1 MAIKNLI
8 YDTSNAKPQSLV
20 MFNRVAQQ
28 DAVAAHNITSNMSK
42 SKKKTPVST
51 ICCCKSQKRGKQLC
65 HRKFR
70 RRERAMIQKGD
81 YARLPFRMFE
91 VTEQWSLG
99 GDGKCFFGFNQD
111 EEWFV
116 KLMRK

>member
-1 MAIKNLI
+1 
-8 YDTSNAKPQSLV
+8 

-28 DAVAAHNITSNMSK
+28 NTVSTHNITDIMSK

-51 ICCCKSQKRGKQLC
+51 FCCCKSQKRGKQLC

-70 RRERAMIQKGD
+70 CRERSLIQKGD
-81 YARLPFRMFE
+81 YTKLPLRM
-91 VTEQWSLG
+91 TELTNQWNLG
-99 GDGKCFFGFNQD
+99 GDGKCFWGYCYG
-111 EEWFV
+111 EEWFA

>member
-28 DAVAAHNITSNMSK
+28 DAGAAHNMTGKMSK
-42 SKKKTPVST
+42 SKKKTPVGT

-70 RRERAMIQKGD
+70 RKERTMIQKGD
-81 YARLPFRMFE
+81 FARLPFRMFE
-91 VTEQWSLG
+91 VTEQWDLG
-99 GDGKCFFGFNQD
+99 GEGKCFFGINHN